1 RLGCGLGHAVRLQHG
16 DGRAASRQGAQGSA
30 RFRDR
35 PPPRRDHGDPPGVQR
50 AHARAAPH
58 NDWVL
63 PARRT
68 SRRRPRRRQPARQ
81 PPRIRFDLSGMEVV
95 PRVLLPLPRRAR
107 HAYRAPQRPRSAV
120 GAEQGREGLPP
131 RLVRIHGAERPRRQG
146 DAGVEG
152 AARHRRRKG
161 AVPVCEGAE
170 RRLAQ
175 AGAAAPRIGL
185 EEESVTRAV
194 VGAALASIAV
204 GSVVVAAAQQRLTRE
219 QVLAAIGAA
228 TPQAPADFTGK
239 DLSGLD
245 LSGVD
250 FKRANLSRCQ
260 LVKTSLVKA
269 QLFSVTLSDAIAT
282 DADFTGAKLDAS
294 VMYRV
299 DMRRAVLRVA
309 SLFAVVDSDANLTD
323 ADVTGADLSG
333 AILRSIRGRDR
344 IRGLDKAIHAD
355 QAIFN
360 D

>member
-1 RLGCGLGHAVRLQHG
+1 
-16 DGRAASRQGAQGSA
+16 
-30 RFRDR
+30 
-35 PPPRRDHGDPPGVQR
+35 RRDHGDPPGVQR

-95 PRVLLPLPRRAR
+95 PRVLLPLPRRGR
-107 HAYRAPQRPRSAV
+107 HASRAPQRPRSAV

-219 QVLAAIGAA
+219 QGLAAIGAA
-228 TPQAPADFTGK
+228 TPQAPADLAHARIIAPMSNAKFARAK
-239 DLSGLD
+239 LANADLGADPGNQSMGIMRTD
-245 LSGVD
+245 ASGVD
-250 FKRANLSRCQ
+250 FTGADFSGANLRKVL
-260 LVKTSLVKA
+260 LVR
-269 QLFSVTLSDAIAT
+269 
-282 DADFTGAKLDAS
+282 ADLTGAD
-294 VMYRV
+294 
-299 DMRRAVLRVA
+299 
-309 SLFAVVDSDANLTD
+309 LTD
-323 ADVTGADLSG
+323 ADVTGADL
-333 AILRSIRGRDR
+333 
-344 IRGLDKAIHAD
+344 
-355 QAIFN
+355 
-360 D
+360 